1 MKSVLKIVN
10 LIVQSLIALLPL
22 LERFFSDNEEKRE
35 AVTKKSKELLS
46 KAKELRDDVE
56 NYC

>member
-35 AVTKKSKELLS
+35 TVTKKSKELLS

>member
-22 LERFFSDNEEKRE
+22 LEKFFSDNEEKKE
-35 AVTKKSKELLS
+35 IVAKKSKEMLA

>member
-22 LERFFSDNEEKRE
+22 LEKFFSDNEAQKEIVR
-35 AVTKKSKELLS
+35 KKSREMLA

>member
-22 LERFFSDNEEKRE
+22 LEKFFSDNEEQKEIVR
-35 AVTKKSKELLS
+35 KKSREMLA